1 MAQLDDLHEKA
12 VLGKTQNIL
21 HELEIESKSNN
32 YLIKFDL
39 HLNVIE
45 RSLSTTKHSSPP
57 ITISDS
63 SLSTSP
69 IVIPKATRPPPPV
82 SFPLIVQQVRAMK
95 RFEIER
101 NLPIQTCDTI
111 DRVKAHLGHRLVEM
125 KNKQCSHCLHLS
137 AAETTGIVPK
147 PIYNRDL
154 AIDLLKLT
162 NTIIIETNYVFKA
175 QSALL
180 LQVLLVEYID
190 GELQYCLDLDG
201 YKSNGKPRL
210 SNMNLLI
217 AGGDTDKS
225 KRIENA
231 LYFIFCLKY
240 VEGIIRQQQHS
251 SQILSQDKQQVPM
264 SGERSMTITTNAYSL
279 TIEQPERMSLTSLE
293 TITDTL
299 LELME
304 ACMNDIPA
312 CECIVNDC
320 ISKTTSDGEIKTLLR
335 ILVKALESFSDID
348 LIDSIIMCLTR
359 LLLLLPPESNIHK
372 FMFWI
377 ALSILQL
384 EETQLYASGLA
395 LLEQNLHTLD
405 HMLNLFENTST
416 HQQQTLE
423 KIMMDAREPLEWQFK
438 QLDARMGLSF
448 KSNFNFA
455 LVGHLIKGFRHPV
468 QSTVVRTTRV
478 LSTLLSIVSKSKSHD
493 KFKVTPTTVPYLAA
507 LFSVVE
513 EVRTRCPVKNCSNL
527 IPTTTNLTNI
537 PSNVNPLSH
546 IPQSH
551 SSTSVTDIAGS
562 TTLNVQQGVFTQ
574 RLKSWDLSYLD
585 KTRKV
590 GGVSS
595 SRLLSILPYAR
606 YYQSVDIENALPR
619 ILTKSA
625 STLVQLQQVKQSV
638 PITIS
643 IAPQI
648 LPETQQTSQASSETN
663 LLLDP
668 NVLTD
673 TSTHALLLTV
683 LSTLIRNTCDENEMR
698 ILYEYLSESS
708 IVFPKVFPVIHN
720 LLDAKINSVLSLS
733 HDESILASVQ
743 SIIYQM
749 IAYSAGEDASQ
760 QQQQLSYLQ
769 SCGFGGLWCLAGPF
783 TVSRQNPDNVELF
796 VNWLEA
802 MVETCLPSLDEHEDG
817 SENSGVGSGLT
828 GNNGTRYASLHLHHP
843 FRHHHHY
850 SASST
855 ASLS

>member
-1 MAQLDDLHEKA
+1 
-12 VLGKTQNIL
+12 
-21 HELEIESKSNN
+21 
-32 YLIKFDL
+32 
-39 HLNVIE
+39 
-45 RSLSTTKHSSPP
+45 
-57 ITISDS
+57 
-63 SLSTSP
+63 
-69 IVIPKATRPPPPV
+69 
-82 SFPLIVQQVRAMK
+82 
-95 RFEIER
+95 
-101 NLPIQTCDTI
+101 
-111 DRVKAHLGHRLVEM
+111 
-125 KNKQCSHCLHLS
+125 
-137 AAETTGIVPK
+137 
-147 PIYNRDL
+147 
-154 AIDLLKLT
+154 
-162 NTIIIETNYVFKA
+162 
-175 QSALL
+175 
-180 LQVLLVEYID
+180 
-190 GELQYCLDLDG
+190 
-201 YKSNGKPRL
+201 
-210 SNMNLLI
+210 
-217 AGGDTDKS
+217 
-225 KRIENA
+225 
-231 LYFIFCLKY
+231 
-240 VEGIIRQQQHS
+240 
-251 SQILSQDKQQVPM
+251 M
-264 SGERSMTITTNAYSL
+264 SRERSMTITTNAYSL
-279 TIEQPERMSLTSLE
+279 TIKQPERMSLTSLE

-304 ACMNDIPA
+304 AFNCLFISFKNVLYLFFS
-312 CECIVNDC
+312 IVNDC

-377 ALSILQL
+377 ALSMLQL

-405 HMLNLFENTST
+405 HMFLFENTST

-478 LSTLLSIVSKSKSHD
+478 LSTLLSIVSKSESHD

-537 PSNVNPLSH
+537 PANVNPLSH

-643 IAPQI
+643 VTPQI

-749 IAYSAGEDASQ
+749 IAYSAGEDAK
-760 QQQQLSYLQ
+760 
-769 SCGFGGLWCLAGPF
+769 
-783 TVSRQNPDNVELF
+783 
-796 VNWLEA
+796 A

-828 GNNGTRYASLHLHHP
+828 GNNGTRHASLHLYHP